1 MGERACWY
9 LVEFRQRREV
19 CSRSLHSCRN
29 LSTEIKMHNM
39 KLRVS
44 VSLRNLLRN
53 IAQDTASQIGFRH
66 CSEEVRGEV
75 SIFVILEKGYVQ
87 SSTHLRGGLLLVMK
101 NRHLS

>member
-75 SIFVILEKGYVQ
+75 SDVLLMKRYMQ
-87 SSTHLRGGLLLVMK
+87 PSTHLSRRLLLVTR
-101 NRHLS
+101 NRYLR